1 MLLNVNNNL
10 LNATGLPGKS
20 DGTVLGLS
28 FNL

>member
-1 MLLNVNNNL
+1 MINDLLD
-10 LNATGLPGKS
+10 ATGLPGKT